1 MKKIVL
7 MMLIVVYSYAGA
19 DTVFFLESKFKKN
32 AKEYY
37 KLWAVGYCLG
47 LFEVEKNTKFTNPGT
62 PINSFNFMD
71 DSKIGNIVYVL
82 GFRSPNGVEPLHEI
96 KAYIDKESDYFKKDR
111 ANHCLA
117 LLQKRNYPKGYHSL
131 DDEIERVVKKYCK
144 DCK

>member
-47 LFEVEKNTKFTNPGT
+47 LFEVEKKYKIYKPRNT
-62 PINSFNFMD
+62 
-71 DSKIGNIVYVL
+71 Y
-82 GFRSPNGVEPLHEI
+82 
-96 KAYIDKESDYFKKDR
+96 
-111 ANHCLA
+111 
-117 LLQKRNYPKGYHSL
+117 
-131 DDEIERVVKKYCK
+131 
-144 DCK
+144 